1 MAKRIKPVSRIGK
14 IQAEIDRIFCE
25 ALFQKDDLLGLDE
38 SWIPYV
44 DLTETSE
51 EIIIKVEM
59 PGVLQKDVTLLL
71 HSNKVEVK
79 GIKKE
84 NLGSQNVRYL
94 RLEREYGPFRRI
106 IYLPAA
112 VLSEGASA
120 ILEGGVLTIRLK
132 KFTRKN
138 TSEVILNITKDE
150 KKLGG

>member
-1 MAKRIKPVSRIGK
+1 MAKRIKPVSRIVK

-25 ALFQKDDLLGLDE
+25 ALFEKDEMMGLDE

-44 DLTETSE
+44 DLSETKD

-79 GIKKE
+79 GIKKDI
-84 NLGSQNVRYL
+84 LGVKNISYL
-94 RLEREYGPFRRI
+94 RLEREFGSFRRI

-120 ILEGGVLTIRLK
+120 HLMNGVLSIRLK

-138 TSEVILNITKDE
+138 TSEVILKIMREEE
-150 KKLGG
+150 K